1 MTTNRTPGWYPL
13 LLAAASIGV
22 ANSVVFTLLSDLQD
36 AYHFTDTGLGLIAG
50 TGFLVGLVGQLV
62 FAPFADRG
70 HSKMLLILGLSLAVV
85 GSICFAFST
94 TLLTLIASRAVVGL
108 SNSLFQPSSRAVTIA
123 IGDHDMAH
131 RLGTLSAVELAGFV
145 TGPVIGGALVDPFGL
160 KVPFLVAGS
169 FALAGAVMLSTRQLP
184 QPPVDPHRRMAFDL
198 LRLPRIRAGIL
209 ATVALFVPV
218 GFYDATLD
226 RYLTDM
232 GASNRLIGFAFL
244 TFGVPFALFASR
256 GGRLSDRYGPLKI
269 GVLVS
274 CAVAPLTAYYGFIT
288 VPIVF
293 VMLGLVEGILQS
305 MGIPA
310 ASAIIALGAPEGRVA
325 AAQGLAGAGSMVLGA
340 ATAYVAGPMYEHLGP
355 HWMYGS
361 AGAGVLL
368 LSLLAAHQG
377 RRRSP
382 AAPTANL

>member
-1 MTTNRTPGWYPL
+1 MDTTHNIHL
-13 LLAAASIGV
+13 
-22 ANSVVFTLLSDLQD
+22 
-36 AYHFTDTGLGLIAG
+36 
-50 TGFLVGLVGQLV
+50 
-62 FAPFADRG
+62 
-70 HSKMLLILGLSLAVV
+70 
-85 GSICFAFST
+85 
-94 TLLTLIASRAVVGL
+94 
-108 SNSLFQPSSRAVTIA
+108 
-123 IGDHDMAH
+123 
-131 RLGTLSAVELAGFV
+131 
-145 TGPVIGGALVDPFGL
+145 
-160 KVPFLVAGS
+160 PFLVCGA
-169 FALAGAVMLSTRQLP
+169 FAAAGAVLIALHQFPS
-184 QPPVDPHRRMAFDL
+184 PPIGERHRVAFDL
-198 LRLPRIRAGIL
+198 LKLPQIRAGVL
-209 ATVALFVPV
+209 MGVALFVPV

-293 VMLGLVEGILQS
+293 VSLGLVEGTLQS

-310 ASAIIALGAPEGRVA
+310 ASSIIAIGAPEGRVA

-340 ATAYVAGPMYEHLGP
+340 TTAYVAGPMYEHLGP

-361 AGAGVLL
+361 AGAGVLV

-377 RRRSP
+377 RRRNP
-382 AAPTANL
+382 ATPSANL